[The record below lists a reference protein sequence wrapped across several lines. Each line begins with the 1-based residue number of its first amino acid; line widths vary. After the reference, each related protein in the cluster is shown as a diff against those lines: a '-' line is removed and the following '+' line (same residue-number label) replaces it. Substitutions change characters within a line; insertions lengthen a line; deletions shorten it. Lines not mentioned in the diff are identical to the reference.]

1 MLTRYPT
8 SCKTDLIISQTCACR
23 WFIGYQTSCEH
34 EKPAKTV
41 HLSGTMN
48 TALSLPTDCLRA
60 WEGGDGGMWGIFEKP
75 WKRPVCL
82 LAALM
87 VWQKLW
93 SGLEGS
99 CP

>member
-1 MLTRYPT
+1 
-8 SCKTDLIISQTCACR
+8 
-23 WFIGYQTSCEH
+23 
-34 EKPAKTV
+34 
-41 HLSGTMN
+41 MN
-48 TALSLPTDCLRA
+48 TALSLPTECLRA
-60 WEGGDGGMWGIFEKP
+60 WEGGDGGMWGILEKP
-75 WKRPVCL
+75 WKRPVRL